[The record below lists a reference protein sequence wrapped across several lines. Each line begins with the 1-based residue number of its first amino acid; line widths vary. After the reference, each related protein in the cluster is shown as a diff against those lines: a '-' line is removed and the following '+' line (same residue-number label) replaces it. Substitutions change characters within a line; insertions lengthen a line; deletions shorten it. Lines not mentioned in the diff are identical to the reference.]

1 MAAARSFRRLADS
14 LPIGMTRLPST
25 PAADS
30 KRWDVIIVGAGPA
43 GLSAALV
50 LGRCCRSVLVCDRGT
65 PRSWASKAMH
75 GFLSRDPISPDEF
88 HGICVD
94 ELRRYENVA
103 LIRME
108 VAEIRPN
115 AGGFTAASK
124 EGQAHECRKVLI
136 ATGLFDELPKID
148 GVFAFFGIS
157 VFQCPYCDGWE
168 ARDRPVAVY
177 GRGRRGYQMARALT
191 AWTNDIALCTDGPSG
206 LSSSQREALE
216 RNRIP
221 VIETP
226 ISELIGRDGQ
236 LESIEF
242 ENGDVR
248 PCGAL
253 FFDTPSKPQ
262 SNLAL
267 MAGCT
272 FARDGGVRCGRY
284 AESSVPGVF
293 AAGNITRDVQLAIV
307 AAAEGAKAAFG
318 INLALT
324 REDFGPD

>member
-1 MAAARSFRRLADS
+1 MATSGATE
-14 LPIGMTRLPST
+14 GKT
-25 PAADS
+25 
-30 KRWDVIIVGAGPA
+30 WDVIIVGAGPA

-75 GFLSRDPISPDEF
+75 GFLSRDPISPADF
-88 HGICVD
+88 HQIAVD
-94 ELRRYENVA
+94 ELGRYEGVQ
-103 LIRME
+103 LLQIE
-108 VAEIRPN
+108 VTRIDFAG
-115 AGGFTAASK
+115 GGFTVSGT
-124 EGQAHECRKVLI
+124 EGPAHGCRKLLI

-148 GVFAFFGIS
+148 GLYSFYGSS

-168 ARDRPVAVY
+168 VRDKAVAVY
-177 GRGRRGYQMARALT
+177 GNRLRGYQMSRAMT
-191 AWTNDIALCTDGPSG
+191 AWTKDIVLCTNGPAG
-206 LSSSQREALE
+206 LSAAQRDALT

-221 VIETP
+221 IVETP
-226 ISELIGRDGQ
+226 ISNLVGADGM
-236 LESIEF
+236 LESIAF

-248 PCGAL
+248 PCSAL

-262 SNLAL
+262 SNLAQML
-267 MAGCT
+267 GCA
-272 FARDGGVRCGRY
+272 FARDGGVHCGRY
-284 AESSVPGVF
+284 AESSVPGIY